1 DFSFRKVQILNSQST
16 DFSIRKVQISQFAKC
31 RFAKYKFAK
40 YNKPFYCRGVPFSVG
55 RSHACHLKQFQSSQ
69 QQSSEN
75 IEAKI
80 YPPRVRFPIP
90 PDVFGSPSCIENY
103 FISDD
108 DYKQPLTPANA
119 KIAYNQHVYKIT

>member
-1 DFSFRKVQILNSQST
+1 MGV
-16 DFSIRKVQISQFAKC
+16 C
-31 RFAKYKFAK
+31 RQ
-40 YNKPFYCRGVPFSVG
+40 CREK
-55 RSHACHLKQFQSSQ
+55 HACHLKQFQSSQ

-119 KIAYNQHVYKIT
+119 KIAYNQHVYKLHEATGIKRVI